1 MINFFTCL
9 IRSYII
15 YLKIKLITV
24 IIRISFIFYIREFF
38 KFEQLLCVIFIKAIK
53 VMDFLLIETQQGG
66 STERV
71 PNIQRSI
78 LLLLKLLKY

>member
-53 VMDFLLIETQQGG
+53 IMNFLLIKTQQGG

-71 PNIQRSI
+71 PKIQRSI
-78 LLLLKLLKY
+78 LLLL